1 MFPTINSWRR
11 GEPTP
16 QEYFTFRNGLWYPVE
31 AHLGSAAQASAETP
45 RSFQFAVLSWNID
58 FMRPE
63 DDARMSAALKHLH
76 SLVADKPHPS
86 VIMLNEMTKTD
97 LALIKRA
104 DWVREG
110 YNISDATTDHWES
123 PTYGKPSP
131 PLLPSPPPVL
141 LTKIPVAI

>member
-1 MFPTINSWRR
+1 MFPAINNWRR

-31 AHLGSAAQASAETP
+31 AHLGSSTAPAGPETP
-45 RSFQFAVLSWNID
+45 VTPRAFQFAVLSWNID

-63 DDARMSAALKHLH
+63 DDARMSAALKHLQ

-86 VIMLNEMTKTD
+86 VIMLNEMTKSD

-110 YNISDATTDHWES
+110 YNISDATTHHWES
-123 PTYGKPSP
+123 PTYGKPLFSSP
-131 PLLPSPPPVL
+131 LPPKS
-141 LTKIPVAI
+141 